1 VIIPPVGGTRW
12 NGYRSRNRANSARFL
27 LASISGAVIVGLTAG
42 VLGEWAFDNWPH
54 GKIGCSVAVA
64 ILSTIYGVRELVG
77 KPLPVPTRHWMVPRH
92 WGLMGDRWFA
102 VTFGFLLGAGVFTI
116 VPFIGFYTL
125 ILCVGLLHNIYEAM
139 AILAAFG
146 LTRGLPVLLT
156 AMSLHPIQTFRGDLL
171 LGITKG
177 YSIVDAS
184 SIRRLRIASLLL
196 SSATII
202 PFHG

>member
-1 VIIPPVGGTRW
+1 MITPPVGGTRW
-12 NGYRSRNRANSARFL
+12 NGYRSRHRANSARFL
-27 LASISGAVIVGLTAG
+27 LSSISGAAIVGLTAG
-42 VLGEWAFDNWPH
+42 LLGEWALAKWPL
-54 GKIGCSVAVA
+54 GKIGCSVSVV
-64 ILSTIYGVRELVG
+64 ILSTIYAVGELVA
-77 KPLPVPTRHWMVPRH
+77 KPLPVPTRHWLVPRH
-92 WGLMGDRWFA
+92 WGTIGDKWFA

-125 ILCVGLLHNIYEAM
+125 ILCVGLLHNNYESA

-156 AMSLHPIQTFRGDLL
+156 AMALPPIQGFRGDLL

-177 YSIVDAS
+177 YSIVDES

-196 SSATII
+196 SSVTII